1 MTIKLYYKNFKLSLT
16 KKWYYLKNRKRL
28 EKEKR
33 KKRENIFKNN
43 FYILIS
49 RPRAAC
55 EELCLQSKQAR
66 GSCWFF
72 RSAENSPMKKQLL
85 LSENNNICT
94 CSDARPIYSIKQID
108 PKRISSRLTFQLIT
122 HIPHHT
128 LHNISLLT
136 NIP

>member
-1 MTIKLYYKNFKLSLT
+1 MILSYPAR
-16 KKWYYLKNRKRL
+16 KK
-28 EKEKR
+28 EE

-122 HIPHHT
+122 YIPSPYFIQHFTSNQHFFII
-128 LHNISLLT
+128 LKN
-136 NIP
+136 